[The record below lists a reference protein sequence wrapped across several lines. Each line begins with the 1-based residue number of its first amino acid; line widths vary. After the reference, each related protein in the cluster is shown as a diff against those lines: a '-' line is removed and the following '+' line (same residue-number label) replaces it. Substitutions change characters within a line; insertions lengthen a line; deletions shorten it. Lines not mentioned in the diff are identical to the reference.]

1 MGGRGGAR
9 NTRIRDEWGP
19 ETYADHMTSLSLN
32 PSGDLHA
39 GLTIGVLRET
49 APGERRVALEPDVV
63 AEFLREGQRVL
74 VEHGAGEP
82 AGWTDAA
89 YSAAG
94 ATIASRDEVIRRA
107 DVLVAVRRPPA
118 EVTSAL
124 RENQGLLGLLD
135 PLQNLDLLETLCRRG
150 VTVAAFELLPR
161 TLSRAQSMDALS
173 SQSAGAGYRAAIVA
187 AEAFGGFFPMMITA
201 AGTARPARVLVIGA
215 GVAGLQALSTARRLG
230 AVVTGYD
237 VRPASRG
244 EVESVGA
251 SFATSSVAAGAGSGG
266 YARAMNAD
274 ELAAQ
279 QHELTALVAKF
290 DVVITTAKVPGR
302 RPPVLVPQEALASLA
317 RGSVCV
323 DLACGPLGG
332 NVYGSVD
339 GQRIVDSNGVTVIGS
354 SDLASTIPAAASRM
368 FAKNVHALLRTLI
381 RDGRLDP
388 DLSDEL
394 QRSVVVCH
402 GGEIVSPPVRA
413 AMGLADA
420 PPSDA
425 PPADA
430 PPAAAPP
437 SAAET
442 QSEGVR
448 S

>member
-1 MGGRGGAR
+1 MER
-9 NTRIRDEWGP
+9 NGLE
-19 ETYADHMTSLSLN
+19 
-32 PSGDLHA
+32 DLQA
-39 GLTIGVLRET
+39 CLTIGVLRET
-49 APGERRVALEPDVV
+49 APGERRVALDPDV
-63 AEFLREGQRVL
+63 AGEFLRDGHRVL
-74 VEHGAGEP
+74 IESGAGEQG
-82 AGWTDAA
+82 GWTDAA
-89 YSAAG
+89 YAAVG
-94 ATIASRDEVIRRA
+94 ATSASRADVIERA
-107 DVLVAVRRPPA
+107 DVLAAVRRPPDD
-118 EVTSAL
+118 VTAAL
-124 RENQGLLGLLD
+124 RDGQGLVGLLD
-135 PLQNLDLLETLCRRG
+135 PLQNLELMESLCRRG

-173 SQSAGAGYRAAIVA
+173 SQSAAAGYRAAIVA

-251 SFATSSVAAGAGSGG
+251 SFATSSVAEGAGSGG
-266 YARAMNAD
+266 YARAMTAD

-279 QHELTALVAKF
+279 QQELTQLVAKF

-332 NVYGSVD
+332 NVHGSVD
-339 GQRIVDSNGVTVIGS
+339 GQRIVDSSGVTIIGS
-354 SDLASTIPAAASRM
+354 SDLAATIPTAASRM
-368 FAKNVHALLRTLI
+368 YAKNVHALVTTLTHE
-381 RDGRLDP
+381 GRLDP
-388 DLSDEL
+388 DLDDEL
-394 QRSVVVCH
+394 QRSVVVCRK
-402 GGEIVSPPVRA
+402 GEIVSPSMRQ
-413 AMGLADA
+413 AMAQSGPPISTPA
-420 PPSDA
+420 PSQSQSPTESPSE
-425 PPADA
+425 
-430 PPAAAPP
+430 
-437 SAAET
+437 S